1 MYIRIHLGSG
11 QGRCR
16 NSELLISIGLLAKI
30 DARTY
35 RSSKRARENVS
46 DGSARRACAMYNA
59 EEEATHYSS
68 SKPVSPVFGKCQA
81 KGEGGDANM

>member
-1 MYIRIHLGSG
+1 MYIRIHLDLE

-16 NSELLISIGLLAKI
+16 NSELLISIDLLAKM

-35 RSSKRARENVS
+35 RSSKRARENGS

-59 EEEATHYSS
+59 EEEATHYGS

-81 KGEGGDANM
+81 KGVGMQNM